1 MEGPPS
7 SPDPK
12 PIEHLLPK
20 TKRLLSQSKGLMTE
34 LEVKR
39 LEWALFDVRSNACE
53 RMDSES
59 NLTWLE

>member
-1 MEGPPS
+1 MRQYFEEQDIEVMEGPPS

-20 TKRLLSQSKGLMTE
+20 AKRLLSQSKGLMTE

-39 LEWALFDVRSNACE
+39 LE
-53 RMDSES
+53 
-59 NLTWLE
+59 